1 MKKFGIKKLITLV
14 FSVFLVLSLIS
25 TAFASQVDRN
35 QAAFEQF
42 KDLVANQYIFRD
54 YKQVN
59 WTNLYARYENQILN
73 SSTDDQFAQNLG
85 RLVGEVNDGH
95 FVVYDT
101 RGNPTVISTTP
112 TPPKTNYNLDAIPR
126 IIPNLKSVNTR
137 VSTAVVQNVGY
148 LMIKS
153 WLDDQNQYFRI
164 LPELLQT
171 EFLHTDALI
180 IDVRM
185 NGGGNYLGFS
195 DFEPS
200 VGNTD
205 NIGFVHYFSGF
216 SPTEMKIIGYWESV
230 VGATLNDKRVIPLR
244 QRGIPANYGIP
255 YTKPVIVLIGESSA
269 SSCETFVAY
278 MMHLANVA
286 TMGDTSMGASGGNNR
301 SHDLVNGISMRLPMM
316 ALLDINQNYIEDV
329 GISPNIQVS
338 FINDGSDNVL
348 IEAFRQLG
356 VTVTDPGSNMA
367 FNLAAKLDETGT
379 VMTFTRSYL
388 MNGVP
393 FEHYGS
399 PLASEHRNLMGSDW
413 LMKIRFRKA
422 GTAVAYRELVSE
434 SPIIVAPTYEQA
446 TFRLGSA
453 LEEGLY
459 EIASY
464 ESGDDN
470 DGVDLVLKTP
480 GDWDD
485 WYDNFVENSG
495 LTESELKTIEDR
507 FALFEDGNPQMS
519 NTVLIEKE
527 QSNNGGGTPTIT
539 TTSLP
544 GGMVGTAYSQT
555 LIANGTGPITWTLD
569 SGNLPNDLKLNPDTG
584 EISGI
589 PTTAGTFNFT
599 VKATNTEGNDTKPL
613 SITIAS
619 NGGNSDDSSGGGG
632 CNAGLG
638 LFGLLPLAVWVA
650 RKRMAA

>member
-1 MKKFGIKKLITLV
+1 MLFTKYEASLV
-14 FSVFLVLSLIS
+14 NASDSYD
-25 TAFASQVDRN
+25 FAR
-35 QAAFEQF
+35 
-42 KDLVANQYIFRD
+42 
-54 YKQVN
+54 
-59 WTNLYARYENQILN
+59 ILN
-73 SSTDDQFAQNLG
+73 NLVIETRGSHFGVFDPSG
-85 RLVGEVNDGH
+85 RHLDNYWDL
-95 FVVYDT
+95 DT
-101 RGNPTVISTTP
+101 RKENFNLSALPRIIGNYRDINPVISTG
-112 TPPKTNYNLDAIPR
+112 
-126 IIPNLKSVNTR
+126 SVSNI
-137 VSTAVVQNVGY
+137 GY
-148 LMIKS
+148 ILIKS
-153 WLDDQNQYFRI
+153 WYHTNPTEEGWFNALSHLI
-164 LPELLQT
+164 T
-171 EFLHTDALI
+171 EFRNSTDGLI
-180 IDVRM
+180 IDVRP
-185 NGGGNYLGFS
+185 NGGGTDIPSNAFAAHFVRSAVHFGYVDFFQIPSWNRINNSPQVFPVDVSMLHYDKPVLLLIGNWSASTTESHFIPAMQFAPNVKTIGDRTAGFS
-195 DFEPS
+195 GS
-200 VGNTD
+200 S
-205 NIGFVHYFSGF
+205 SGLRLDL
-216 SPTEMKIIGYWESV
+216 SNGVQVTPT
-230 VGATLNDKRVIPLR
+230 
-244 QRGIPANYGIP
+244 
-255 YTKPVIVLIGESSA
+255 TKA
-269 SSCETFVAY
+269 FK
-278 MMHLANVA
+278 
-286 TMGDTSMGASGGNNR
+286 
-301 SHDLVNGISMRLPMM
+301 DLDGVYLEGNGIEP
-316 ALLDINQNYIEDV
+316 NQYV
-329 GISPNIQVS
+329 Q

-356 VTVTDPGSNMA
+356 VTVTDPGSNTA

-388 MNGVP
+388 MDGVP

-422 GTAVAYRELVSE
+422 GTTVAYRELVSE

-507 FALFEDGNPQMS
+507 FALFDDGNPQMS

-569 SGNLPNDLKLNPDTG
+569 GGNLPNDLKLNPDTG

-632 CNAGLG
+632 CNAVFG